1 MSPRPPRPE
10 HRRLAH
16 GQLQVLPRPHEMQL
30 DDPTSPW
37 RTSTRKALPAMRP
50 FWLLA
55 CLSGVCCKPRNLLS
69 NLCFG
74 TWISFSL
81 TALSNMLRN
90 GKHETKA
97 CSSYCRGHENYM
109 LKTIAIALSCTAT
122 HNRVEMLNVSS
133 GASNS
138 SFCTAQSFIGG
149 QLQNLRTHSILQ
161 LVIVAP
167 LLF

>member
-1 MSPRPPRPE
+1 
-10 HRRLAH
+10 
-16 GQLQVLPRPHEMQL
+16 MQATQ
-30 DDPTSPW
+30 PT
-37 RTSTRKALPAMRP
+37 KQFML
-50 FWLLA
+50 
-55 CLSGVCCKPRNLLS
+55 
-69 NLCFG
+69 G

-90 GKHETKA
+90 GMHMTKA
-97 CSSYCRGHENYM
+97 CSSCRRGHEKYM
-109 LKTIAIALSCTAT
+109 LKTLAIALSCTAT

-133 GASNS
+133 DAPTLLSVLRK
-138 SFCTAQSFIGG
+138 SFIGG